1 MLPVKLAILAQ
12 LNFPL
17 DIAPVFCGCI
27 ILSLALGA
35 LKGDFLY
42 RTFFL
47 TSHNVTP
54 FQSTLPADGNDDIK
68 EPPNGLEPLT
78 PTLPWWCSTD

>member
-1 MLPVKLAILAQ
+1 MLAVELAVLAQ
-12 LNFPL
+12 LNFSL

-35 LKGDFLY
+35 LKGNFLY

-54 FQSTLPADGNDDIK
+54 FQSTLPADGNDDTNK
-68 EPPNGLEPLT
+68 SPR
-78 PTLPWWCSTD
+78 TDLNR